1 MSRRLLAMLVLASVV
16 VSSARA
22 SITPEAAVV
31 VARWLEVTGGPAT
44 FAAQRTSY
52 AHATVEAFGFT
63 GTFESWTARPDRRYA
78 RTALGPFQLSEGTDG
93 GRAWRTDPTTGVVR
107 TLADHDLRDALES
120 TWFELERWAEPDQ
133 GGGTVT
139 LAGPERDATGA
150 LTVLLV
156 APPDLTGDGTPVVPR
171 RLLFRDR
178 DGQLVRSVER
188 DDQREVVTE
197 YRDHV
202 RLAERVRPRV
212 SETTLASMPANRM
225 RATTDS
231 MAVNLDVT
239 AVPFAAAQTSAP
251 DAVRWLMRD
260 GVATLPF
267 EYRARHV
274 WVKARVNGGPLE
286 DFLFDTGASVT
297 VLDSAWVATRGLR
310 TAGRMQAAGAGAA
323 GGASF
328 TTLDSLHV
336 LGRDGDG
343 VALAGVKVAVLDVNP
358 PFEPLFWRRMA
369 GVIGYDVIARF
380 VVTVDYDR
388 QVITLHD
395 PATWRYTGSET
406 PLPMVMNGTVPAVH
420 AAFDGDDEG
429 LFRLDV
435 GSGSTV
441 DVHSPF
447 VRRHALQERIQH
459 PLEVDGVGFGGTF
472 ASTLGR
478 LRRMRIGPYE
488 WDDPIVVLSG
498 ARDGAFASEEF
509 AGNIGNGVLE
519 RFTVTFD
526 YARRQVVLE
535 PGARYD
541 VRDHLTRAGILF
553 TRLDGI
559 VRVASVLPGSPGER
573 AGLQPWDEVLRIE
586 NRPIESWDLPQV
598 TATFDDGEAGRTVR
612 LRVRRDRAERE
623 LRVRLADFIR

>member
-1 MSRRLLAMLVLASVV
+1 MSRRVIAALCLTLVIA
-16 VSSARA
+16 SSARA
-22 SITPEAAVV
+22 TVTPEAQVV
-31 VARWLEVTGGPAT
+31 VARWLEVTGGAAA
-44 FAAQRTSY
+44 FAAERTAY

-63 GTFESWTARPDRRYA
+63 GSFASWTARPDRRFA
-78 RTALGPFQLSEGTDG
+78 RTALGPFQLSEGTE
-93 GRAWRTDPTTGVVR
+93 GRTAWRTDPTTGVVR
-107 TLADHDLRDALES
+107 PLADHDLREALAS
-120 TWFELERWAEPDQ
+120 TWFELDRWAEPDQ

-139 LAGPERDATGA
+139 FAGREREDEGMVSILEVT
-150 LTVLLV
+150 
-156 APPDLTGDGTPVVPR
+156 PPDLAGDGTPAVAR
-171 RLLFRDR
+171 RLVFRDR
-178 DGQLVRSVER
+178 DGLLVRAIER
-188 DDQREVVTE
+188 DDQREVVTT
-197 YRDHV
+197 YLDHV
-202 RLAERVRPRV
+202 PLAGRVRPRV

-231 MAVNLDVT
+231 VAVNPDMSTVS
-239 AVPFAAAQTSAP
+239 FAMPSEQAT
-251 DAVRWLMRD
+251 DAVRWLVRD
-260 GVATLPF
+260 GVAHLPF

-274 WVKARVNGGPLE
+274 WVKARVNDGPLE

-297 VLDSAWVATRGLR
+297 VLDSAWAARRGLR
-310 TAGRMQAAGAGAA
+310 TSGRMQAAGAGSS

-336 LGRDGDG
+336 VGANGDG
-343 VALAGVKVAVLDVNP
+343 VAFGGVKVAVLDVNAT
-358 PFEPLFWRRMA
+358 FEPLFWRPMA
-369 GVIGYDVIARF
+369 GVIGYDVISRF

-388 QVITLHD
+388 HELTLHD
-395 PATWRYTGSET
+395 PATWRYTGQEK
-406 PLPMVMNGTVPAVH
+406 PLPMIMNGTVPAVR
-420 AAFDGDDEG
+420 AAFDDDDEG

-447 VRRHALQERIQH
+447 VRAHALTSRIRH
-459 PLEVDGVGFGGTF
+459 PYEVDGVGFGGTF
-472 ASTLGR
+472 ASTMGR

-498 ARDGAFASEEF
+498 ANDGAFASEEF

-541 VRDHLTRAGILF
+541 TRDHLTRAGILF

-559 VRVASVLPGSPGER
+559 VRVASVLAGSPGER
-573 AGLQPWDEVLRIE
+573 AGLQAWDEVIAIE
-586 NRPIESWDLPQV
+586 DRPVAAWDLPQV

-612 LRVRRDRAERE
+612 LVVRRGSGERKV
-623 LRVRLADFIR
+623 RVRLADFIR